1 MAKHDLQSQKKN
13 VPMGLINGRITKKT
27 FIRWSKIPNFSKN
40 IFENFKLCL
49 SSSNESKKY
58 LKKLGVK
65 NVKFIGNLK
74 FSQSE
79 NEKNILDT
87 NLKKNFLNLEKFG
100 VHQAHIKL
108 KNIFVAKFINHSK
121 KNIKIYLL

>member
-1 MAKHDLQSQKKN
+1 
-13 VPMGLINGRITKKT
+13 MGLINGRITKKT

-87 NLKKNFLNLEKFG
+87 NLKKFLKSRKVWCASSTHKTEEYICGK
-100 VHQAHIKL
+100 VHKSL
-108 KNIFVAKFINHSK
+108 KK
-121 KNIKIYLL
+121 K